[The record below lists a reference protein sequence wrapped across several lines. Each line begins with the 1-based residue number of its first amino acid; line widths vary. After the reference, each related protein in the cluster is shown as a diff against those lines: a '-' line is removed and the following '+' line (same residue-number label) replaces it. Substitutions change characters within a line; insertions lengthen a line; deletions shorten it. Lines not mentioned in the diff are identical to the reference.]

1 MANNWWKIFARQFCS
16 KKIVVTRKYA
26 WTNKLKIVDITYLFV
41 VCIIIERKNNIELEN
56 LVYPIFNTFVNIV
69 INIFVVTEAADE
81 SDGVPA
87 SNTSYCVSTC
97 IKQ

>member
-1 MANNWWKIFARQFCS
+1 MK
-16 KKIVVTRKYA
+16 V
-26 WTNKLKIVDITYLFV
+26 VDITYLFV

-56 LVYPIFNTFVNIV
+56 LVYQIFNTFVNIV

-81 SDGVPA
+81 SDGILA

>member
-1 MANNWWKIFARQFCS
+1 M
-16 KKIVVTRKYA
+16 
-26 WTNKLKIVDITYLFV
+26 
-41 VCIIIERKNNIELEN
+41 KNNIEVEN
-56 LVYPIFNTFVNIV
+56 LVYSIFNTFVNIA

-81 SDGVPA
+81 SDGVSA